1 MHTFRAD
8 FQSGP
13 RSSILRARLM
23 RDIRKVAARA
33 RKPDAAAARYV
44 WKRRAD
50 GTLGYWFQFESDVLK
65 DAEARKLLEPHGLA
79 SASPPVLPQS
89 EWKRI

>member
-1 MHTFRAD
+1 MHTYRVD
-8 FQSGP
+8 FDPGP
-13 RSSILRARLM
+13 RSTTLRSRLM

-33 RKPDAAAARYV
+33 RKGEGAPPHYV
-44 WKRRAD
+44 WKRRTD
-50 GTLGYWFQFESDVLK
+50 GTMGYWFQFESDILK
-65 DAEARKLLEPHGLA
+65 DAEARKLLEPHGVT